1 MNHPDARPDDRGAAP
16 RAAAA
21 PVYLDHAAATPMR
34 PVAIDAMTKG
44 FAVTGN
50 AASVHRSGR
59 VARRLVEESREAIA
73 EALGARPSE
82 VIFTAGGTESD
93 NLAIKGLYWARRAAD
108 PRRRRILI
116 GSTEHHAVLDAAEWL
131 VEQQGAEVTLIPV
144 TSAGT
149 VTPEALRET
158 IGDDAG
164 SIALIS
170 IMWANNEVGTINPI
184 PELAAVAAEAGVPLH
199 SDAVQAA
206 GSLHCDFA
214 ASGLAALTLTAHK
227 LGGPH
232 GAGALL
238 LRRDVACQPLQHG
251 GGHERD
257 VRSGTPDVA
266 AIMGMAATLAE
277 VTAQRSAEHARLAK
291 LRERLQEGITRIDPT
306 AIING
311 PTGPTGHDAVLP
323 SILNATFPGCE
334 GDSLLMLMDAHG
346 VECSTGSACT
356 AGVARASHVL
366 VAMGM
371 DARIA
376 RGTLRF
382 SLGHPSSVAD
392 VDRVLEV
399 LPQAVER
406 ARMAGLASTAAGER
420 TN

>member
-1 MNHPDARPDDRGAAP
+1 MNH
-16 RAAAA
+16 

-34 PVAIDAMTKG
+34 PAAIDAMTKG

-73 EALGARPSE
+73 KVLGARPSE

-93 NLAIKGLYWARRAAD
+93 NLAVKGLFWARRSED
-108 PRRRRILI
+108 PRRRRVLV

-131 VEQQGAEVTLIPV
+131 VEHQGAEITRIPV
-144 TSAGT
+144 TPAGV
-149 VTPEALRET
+149 VTPEALREA
-158 IGDDAG
+158 IGDDPA
-164 SIALIS
+164 SVALVS

-184 PELAAVAAEAGVPLH
+184 PELAAVAADAGVPLH

-232 GAGALL
+232 GVGALL
-238 LRRDVACQPLQHG
+238 LRRDAACQPLQHG

-266 AIMGMAATLAE
+266 ATLGMAATLDQ
-277 VTAQRSAEHARLAK
+277 VSAERRVEHVRLAA
-291 LRERLQEGITRIDPT
+291 LRERLREGITRIDPT

-311 PTGPTGHDAVLP
+311 PTSPGEALPT
-323 SILNATFPGCE
+323 ILNATFPGCE
-334 GDSLLMLMDAHG
+334 GDSLLMLMDAQG

-382 SLGHPSSVAD
+382 SLGHTSSVTD
-392 VDRVLEV
+392 VDRVLDV

>member
-1 MNHPDARPDDRGAAP
+1 MNH
-16 RAAAA
+16 

-34 PVAIDAMTKG
+34 PAAIDAMAKG

-73 EALGARPSE
+73 GALGARPSE

-93 NLAIKGLYWARRAAD
+93 NLAIKGLFWARRAED
-108 PRRRRILI
+108 PRRRRVLI
-116 GSTEHHAVLDAAEWL
+116 GSTEHHAVLDAAQWL
-131 VEQQGAEVTLIPV
+131 VEQQGAEITWIPV
-144 TSAGT
+144 TSTGII
-149 VTPEALRET
+149 TPGALREA
-158 IGDDAG
+158 IGNDA
-164 SIALIS
+164 SSVALIS
-170 IMWANNEVGTINPI
+170 IMWANNEVGSINPM
-184 PELAAVAAEAGVPLH
+184 PELAAVAAEAGLPMH

-206 GSLHCDFA
+206 GSLRCDFA

-266 AIMGMAATLAE
+266 AVLGMAATLEQVADE
-277 VTAQRSAEHARLAK
+277 RSAEHARLAALRDR
-291 LRERLQEGITRIDPT
+291 LREGIMGIDPT

-311 PTGPTGHDAVLP
+311 PTSHDAALP
-323 SILNATFPGCE
+323 TILNATFPGCE

-392 VDRVLEV
+392 VDRALEV

-406 ARMAGLASTAAGER
+406 ARMAGLASTATAER
-420 TN
+420 TK